1 MQTRLE
7 ELEQSRNEFER
18 TLITDVRD
26 LHGEF
31 DNLQRQTVA
40 KAKYLPFAEELH
52 QVQAQHTKFA
62 GDFTE
67 FNKKYE
73 QFVRR
78 DEEHERVKKLL
89 EDSLA
94 EHRADMDDFEERYQ
108 WMREHCAQQTSD
120 VAALR
125 THLHDEVSWCKSL
138 VADVRDDLTKTQE
151 ESISKFEQAAE
162 TMRSDMDSARKE
174 LHGELHG
181 DLQKM
186 LIKLEEATDERFT
199 AEANGFRERLVLV
212 SGELAEKIALVG
224 AAAKREMEAHLE
236 KTRKAVADGTRS
248 WEKRLRDLETVVHQE
263 ILEERLPDVE
273 ESISKAVDEL
283 RAKQDLDKE
292 AMEDLHADLDTRFA
306 DYVRDATAEVG
317 ALRTD
322 ADQTRQHV
330 EEVLE
335 RRLEEISAEAK
346 QQHDTVTEIV
356 EQRHARITTRLTSS
370 SRALHLLQKL
380 MCRPDGAQLFL
391 EFDTDGDGT
400 VSREEL
406 KEGYAKIG
414 EHLSEEDM
422 DAIMALVDQDGDGAI
437 GYGEFVQMG
446 KMTEDVEALRM
457 TMQANLAQLKAES
470 EETMV
475 QKIIPLEESLATT
488 RKDLEHTM
496 SHTIAEIE
504 NTIEDISTDL
514 NAQMETLRFD
524 MHGTTPY
531 RAYLLRFVSS
541 C

>member
-1 MQTRLE
+1 MLARVADAKASLQLSVSAVVEVAHAAEWNCTIELDALDQQLRTDIAALQRSLTKQMESQQAAMSEMRVQIENDLADVKRESETLMTQKIIPLETALAATETLFDTRLN
-7 ELEQSRNEFER
+7 EQSM
-18 TLITDVRD
+18 
-26 LHGEF
+26 
-31 DNLQRQTVA
+31 
-40 KAKYLPFAEELH
+40 
-52 QVQAQHTKFA
+52 AQK
-62 GDFTE
+62 
-67 FNKKYE
+67 
-73 QFVRR
+73 QM
-78 DEEHERVKKLL
+78 
-89 EDSLA
+89 S
-94 EHRADMDDFEERYQ
+94 MD
-108 WMREHCAQQTSD
+108 AD
-120 VAALR
+120 VAINELDTRLKDAF
-125 THLHDEVSWCKSL
+125 LH
-138 VADVRDDLTKTQE
+138 
-151 ESISKFEQAAE
+151 
-162 TMRSDMDSARKE
+162 
-174 LHGELHG
+174 
-181 DLQKM
+181 LQK
-186 LIKLEEATDERFT
+186 T
-199 AEANGFRERLVLV
+199 
-212 SGELAEKIALVG
+212 
-224 AAAKREMEAHLE
+224 
-236 KTRKAVADGTRS
+236 
-248 WEKRLRDLETVVHQE
+248 LRDLDQHYTTEAFLVEAALKAHS
-263 ILEERLPDVE
+263 EELA
-273 ESISKAVDEL
+273 SSK
-283 RAKQDLDKE
+283 RMIGGQMKC
-292 AMEDLHADLDTRFA
+292 T
-306 DYVRDATAEVG
+306 
-317 ALRTD
+317 
-322 ADQTRQHV
+322 
-330 EEVLE
+330 
-335 RRLEEISAEAK
+335 
-346 QQHDTVTEIV
+346 
-356 EQRHARITTRLTSS
+356 